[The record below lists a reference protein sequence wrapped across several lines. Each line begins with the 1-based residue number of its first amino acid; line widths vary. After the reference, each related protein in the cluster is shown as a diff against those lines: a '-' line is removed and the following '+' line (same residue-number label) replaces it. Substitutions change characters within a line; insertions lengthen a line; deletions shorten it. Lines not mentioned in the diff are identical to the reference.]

1 MSEKFTYAA
10 HDEPEE
16 FYNDFA
22 PSPFF
27 RDLPGGF
34 ADAGHTHSSML
45 LGDINSDFR
54 AEQPADLQP
63 VNTPAI
69 DIFVRP
75 AAPQHQTERVA

>member
-1 MSEKFTYAA
+1 MAEKIGFV
-10 HDEPEE
+10 PEDK
-16 FYNDFA
+16 FYSDSTN
-22 PSPFF
+22 PF

-54 AEQPADLQP
+54 AEQPAGLQP